1 MVITPNTAANIIKC
15 PCHVCLRALSD
26 TPTFQFS
33 EPESS
38 SYRRK
43 ITVVVQMHHYKIGGH
58 PVREMLLCAMHSF
71 KKVHACIAWHTTLIL
86 GKELGNDDLH
96 TCYFTNPLPPPMIA
110 DSNVRCETN
119 VRSIRKLLTTLH
131 LPWLYSAICI
141 FVTTKF
147 VRVFHFCIEPIIRH

>member
-1 MVITPNTAANIIKC
+1 MCAYVY
-15 PCHVCLRALSD
+15 VSD

-43 ITVVVQMHHYKIGGH
+43 TTVVVQTRHYKIGGH
-58 PVREMLLCAMHSF
+58 PVREMMLWAMHSL
-71 KKVHACIAWHTTLIL
+71 KKVQLWHATSIL

-110 DSNVRCETN
+110 DSSVRCETN
-119 VRSIRKLLTTLH
+119 VRSIIKLLMTLH

-141 FVTTKF
+141 FVSTKF